1 MKYQLKCLKTNSL
14 IEDNYTLHYS
24 DDALLQTKYQQ
35 MLSKNEHY
43 GVWKYH
49 PWLPVSGVSEFIAGS
64 TTYKATK
71 LGLELGLNNLWVC
84 FHGYWPEK
92 GGLCP
97 TGSFKDMEAIP
108 TIQRLR
114 DHNGKG
120 LICASAGNTARAFTH
135 FCGLSDIP
143 LIVIVGKDHAKRIW
157 ARSENQLDSVK
168 IVVIKDGDYSDAKWV
183 AKKLASR
190 LDGWQL
196 EGGVHNVARRD
207 GIGTLII
214 NAAEEMQRLPDHYFQ
229 GVGGGPGPIGVNEM
243 AERLIESKL
252 FDGPVP
258 KQHLSQ
264 NIEHCPIHKA
274 WQDKRSQ
281 LREDDFPS
289 HDVEVYSDYLMNSAP
304 AYGIIGGVYD
314 ILNKSNGETYA
325 ISEKEAIAAK
335 NLFESIEG
343 IDIMT
348 PSAVSTASLIKAI
361 EIGNVQ
367 KDDYTLLNI
376 SGGGVARLFAEQE
389 IKETEPWII
398 VNRDVAVE
406 SIIEKL

>member
-1 MKYQLKCLKTNSL
+1 M
-14 IEDNYTLHYS
+14 
-24 DDALLQTKYQQ
+24 
-35 MLSKNEHY
+35 
-43 GVWKYH
+43 
-49 PWLPVSGVSEFIAGS
+49 
-64 TTYKATK
+64 
-71 LGLELGLNNLWVC
+71 
-84 FHGYWPEK
+84 
-92 GGLCP
+92 
-97 TGSFKDMEAIP
+97 
-108 TIQRLR
+108 
-114 DHNGKG
+114 
-120 LICASAGNTARAFTH
+120 
-135 FCGLSDIP
+135 
-143 LIVIVGKDHAKRIW
+143 
-157 ARSENQLDSVK
+157 
-168 IVVIKDGDYSDAKWV
+168 
-183 AKKLASR
+183 ASR

-207 GIGTLII
+207 GIGTLIV

-406 SIIEKL
+406 SIIEKSCKNSHSQFLPASNISLRLPS

>member
-1 MKYQLKCLKTNSL
+1 MDIGLKK
-14 IEDNYTLHYS
+14 E
-24 DDALLQTKYQQ
+24 
-35 MLSKNEHY
+35 
-43 GVWKYH
+43 
-49 PWLPVSGVSEFIAGS
+49 
-64 TTYKATK
+64 
-71 LGLELGLNNLWVC
+71 
-84 FHGYWPEK
+84 
-92 GGLCP
+92 GLCP
-97 TGSFKDMEAIP
+97 TGSFKDMEAVP

-207 GIGTLII
+207 GIGTLIV

-335 NLFESIEG
+335 ESIRIHRGNRYHDSICCEYSKSNQG
-343 IDIMT
+343 DRNWQCT
-348 PSAVSTASLIKAI
+348 KRRLYASKYKRRRSCSFICRTGK
-361 EIGNVQ
+361 
-367 KDDYTLLNI
+367 
-376 SGGGVARLFAEQE
+376 
-389 IKETEPWII
+389 
-398 VNRDVAVE
+398 
-406 SIIEKL
+406 

>member
-1 MKYQLKCLKTNSL
+1 MEAVLY
-14 IEDNYTLHYS
+14 
-24 DDALLQTKYQQ
+24 
-35 MLSKNEHY
+35 LSKDWCDY
-43 GVWKYH
+43 
-49 PWLPVSGVSEFIAGS
+49 
-64 TTYKATK
+64 
-71 LGLELGLNNLWVC
+71 
-84 FHGYWPEK
+84 
-92 GGLCP
+92 
-97 TGSFKDMEAIP
+97 
-108 TIQRLR
+108 
-114 DHNGKG
+114 NGKG

-157 ARSENQLDSVK
+157 ARSRESTGFCQILLLSRT
-168 IVVIKDGDYSDAKWV
+168 VITATQNGSQ
-183 AKKLASR
+183 KKLASR

-207 GIGTLII
+207 GIGTLIV
-214 NAAEEMQRLPDHYFQ
+214 NAAEEMQWLPDHYFQ
-229 GVGGGPGPIGVNEM
+229 GVGEALGPIGVNEM

-264 NIEHCPIHKA
+264 NIEHCPIHKV

-348 PSAVSTASLIKAI
+348 PSAVSTASLIMI

-367 KDDYTLLNI
+367 KDDYI
-376 SGGGVARLFAEQE
+376 SKYKRRRSCRVYL
-389 IKETEPWII
+389 P
-398 VNRDVAVE
+398 NR
-406 SIIEKL
+406 K